1 MEEVDSFADL
11 DLSEEDVESVTPAGV
26 TPRSGLRSASP
37 GTSPLFSSP
46 SSTMS
51 GLTGGVGGGGGLV
64 TPIYC
69 VKAADWCGGAI
80 NGSSR
85 GATGG
90 RFCCKVKKECKTQSH
105 KHQKVV
111 LNDGTLYLQ
120 GPRAGQ
126 ARVEPALKIDEMP
139 MDVKLDELLMMH
151 KPYDVMIAYFS
162 SIASDLETEQKKP
175 SEADKS
181 ASASSPGSWV
191 PLDLDQVVL
200 MEEASRMM
208 KSPSKLKMG
217 PFLATMADSTPMGG
231 PKLEPTQ
238 EIPLG
243 PTGKGTPDDQT
254 LFLILNGWNNLV
266 KNVALLRDGMDGQS
280 AGERMFRDSLGTTIS
295 DLQGA
300 IDLTDGKI
308 KIMTARVGDLPATAT
323 DPTTTVWEAIE
334 SVQTDLDDAKVLLAG
349 QKTATSEQA
358 DKLTK
363 TDNRL
368 HILSQSYGNLAESY
382 KRQITRLN
390 QSVTHLTR
398 AAAPG
403 LRTRTDGLSRGEP
416 GRFDFNG
423 STVDDALIILQELQE
438 KVEHLTGATNQHVG
452 QDAFRRIVE
461 DVRKLED
468 QVQSG
473 GSNENPMVPPFFQTQ
488 IDELT
493 EKLNSF
499 DHTSSDGAVI
509 LPNHTFASYRD
520 VRKFIE
526 EEQVISVGG
535 FLDLFSALVVMTPK
549 QQSGQER
556 ANEQH
561 ASSRINTTTFEND
574 LAAAMSHE
582 KPKTLYGNA
591 KLKDGFGHTI
601 KSYEDWSDT
610 SDCVKDT
617 LTKHLEDYVK
627 GVEGNLVGSKHGNRL
642 AKDLLVK
649 VVFQWNKFCA
659 HIDRFYKELT
669 TVSNFSPKSAHL
681 LIGRSSNAVWSA
693 MRPFRTRIALLDN
706 LKSLDNKASFIWGV
720 LQCHRI
726 MDEFIK
732 FNFQSHPAFVK
743 EMSLFVLTERV
754 DPSQIVTV
762 NHTVASLKTIVSDM
776 TKKTTH
782 LEAKYD
788 KMKRNYDN
796 LVNDVAM
803 LKKQTPGGTSR
814 SSKRRRGKA
823 GANEESAAEE
833 DESE

>member
-1 MEEVDSFADL
+1 
-11 DLSEEDVESVTPAGV
+11 
-26 TPRSGLRSASP
+26 
-37 GTSPLFSSP
+37 
-46 SSTMS
+46 
-51 GLTGGVGGGGGLV
+51 
-64 TPIYC
+64 
-69 VKAADWCGGAI
+69 
-80 NGSSR
+80 
-85 GATGG
+85 
-90 RFCCKVKKECKTQSH
+90 
-105 KHQKVV
+105 
-111 LNDGTLYLQ
+111 
-120 GPRAGQ
+120 
-126 ARVEPALKIDEMP
+126 
-139 MDVKLDELLMMH
+139 
-151 KPYDVMIAYFS
+151 
-162 SIASDLETEQKKP
+162 
-175 SEADKS
+175 
-181 ASASSPGSWV
+181 
-191 PLDLDQVVL
+191 
-200 MEEASRMM
+200 
-208 KSPSKLKMG
+208 
-217 PFLATMADSTPMGG
+217 
-231 PKLEPTQ
+231 
-238 EIPLG
+238 
-243 PTGKGTPDDQT
+243 
-254 LFLILNGWNNLV
+254 
-266 KNVALLRDGMDGQS
+266 
-280 AGERMFRDSLGTTIS
+280 
-295 DLQGA
+295 
-300 IDLTDGKI
+300 LTDGKV
-308 KIMTARVGDLPATAT
+308 KILGARVGDVPKTAA
-323 DPTTTVWEAIE
+323 DPTITIWEAIPAIQA
-334 SVQTDLDDAKVLLAG
+334 SVEATNVLLTSRQAD
-349 QKTATSEQA
+349 ASEQE
-358 DKLTK
+358 DKLRI

-368 HILSQSYGNLAESY
+368 HILSRSYGNLAESY

-390 QSVTHLTR
+390 GSVSTLEKAAGMGRR
-398 AAAPG
+398 AN
-403 LRTRTDGLSRGEP
+403 TSGLSRGEP
-416 GRFDFNG
+416 ERFDFNG
-423 STVDDALIILQELQE
+423 TSVDDALTILQEMQE

-452 QDAFRRIVE
+452 QDAFRRIVQ
-461 DVRKLED
+461 DVRTLED

-473 GSNENPMVPPFFQTQ
+473 DSKNDRQGSPFFQTQ

-499 DHTSSDGAVI
+499 DHTSSDGAVV
-509 LPNHTFASYRD
+509 LQNHTFGSYRD
-520 VRKFIE
+520 LRKFIE

-591 KLKDGFGHTI
+591 KLKDGFGSTI
-601 KSYEDWSDT
+601 KSYEEWSDT
-610 SDCVKDT
+610 ADCVKDT

-627 GVEGNLVGSKHGNRL
+627 GVEGNLVGSANGNRL

-649 VVFQWNKFCA
+649 VLFQWHKFCD

-669 TVSNFSPKSAHL
+669 TVSNFSPKSAYL

-732 FNFQSHPAFVK
+732 FKFQSHPAFVK

-754 DPSQIVTV
+754 DPSQIATV

-782 LEAKYD
+782 LDAKYD

-814 SSKRRRGKA
+814 SAKRRKGKA
-823 GANEESAAEE
+823 AAENDASDAE
-833 DESE
+833 DDSE